1 MTCREPAPT
10 ALLGRQA
17 LATLGTA
24 AGKNAD
30 ATGCQHPLAET
41 MATLAHKAA
50 GLICAFHG
58 RLRRSLG
65 FATEPVRAQAHR
77 ALRDVVENTIEL
89 P

>member
-1 MTCREPAPT
+1 
-10 ALLGRQA
+10 
-17 LATLGTA
+17 
-24 AGKNAD
+24 
-30 ATGCQHPLAET
+30 

-50 GLICAFHG
+50 GLIGTFHG

-77 ALRDVVENTIEL
+77 ALRDVVENTIKL